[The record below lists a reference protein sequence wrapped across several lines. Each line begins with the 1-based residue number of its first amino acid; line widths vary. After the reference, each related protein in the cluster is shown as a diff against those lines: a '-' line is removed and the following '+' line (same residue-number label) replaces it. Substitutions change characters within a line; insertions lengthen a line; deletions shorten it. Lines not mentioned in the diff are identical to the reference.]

1 MVYALLRSHGPYSG
15 AQYDLLKGMI
25 EVHLRGNY
33 GNFLFLVVAI
43 SAEFFGGSRRVAK
56 SAMNLMVSWGL
67 CAENLEAAVEFGKLI
82 NMKGRRLLLNL
93 ASPSFVI
100 LV

>member
-25 EVHLRGNY
+25 EMHLRGNY

-43 SAEFFGGSRRVAK
+43 SAEFFGGSRRP
-56 SAMNLMVSWGL
+56 
-67 CAENLEAAVEFGKLI
+67 
-82 NMKGRRLLLNL
+82 LNQ
-93 ASPSFVI
+93 P
-100 LV
+100 

>member
-1 MVYALLRSHGPYSG
+1 
-15 AQYDLLKGMI
+15 
-25 EVHLRGNY
+25 
-33 GNFLFLVVAI
+33 
-43 SAEFFGGSRRVAK
+43 
-56 SAMNLMVSWGL
+56 MNLMVSLEL

-93 ASPSFVI
+93 PSPSFVI